1 VSKTGKIYITGS
13 TVTLDD
19 FTSPAKNMLLLKYD
33 MTTLAADWMK
43 GWGSYSGN
51 EVGLDIKATY
61 DEGYFYVVGYSNSFT
76 QFTGSNNP
84 VVAKFETGGTHIW
97 SRGIGGNALGYL
109 NSVDMPDDDSYVYC
123 AGTTQIWTI
132 TAGTDAGV
140 LVKIS
145 SAGDLQWVREYSSA
159 ATQIQFNKVV
169 VLKDHSA
176 VWTLGNSAGTV
187 GILVK
192 WGTGGVDTLTLVLA
206 SMADITSAT
215 LFVDQS
221 TIFIGG
227 QTSTLNTYVGALRLS
242 DNSLVLTKYF
252 SSSSTNV
259 VDMSVNDY
267 GEVALAVTSSPNN
280 GIIHFDADF
289 NDVCTALTIT
299 PFAGALTANVA
310 TYSTLE
316 SSVILYPIIPIIVTN
331 TITDATSTTTF
342 INATCGDM

>member
-19 FTSPAKNMLLLKYD
+19 FTSPATNMLVLKYD

-51 EVGLDIKATY
+51 EVGLDIKATF

-76 QFTGSNNP
+76 QFSGGNNP

-97 SRGIGGNALGYL
+97 SRGIGGNAVGQF
-109 NSVDMPDDDSYVYC
+109 NSVDMPNDDSFVYC

-145 SAGDLQWVREYSSA
+145 SSGDLQWVREYSVA
-159 ATQIQFNKVV
+159 ATAIQFNKVV

-176 VWTLGNSAGTV
+176 IWTFGNSAGTV

-192 WGTGGVDTLTLVLA
+192 WGTGGVDTLNLDLA
-206 SMADITSAT
+206 AMADITSAS

-227 QTSTLNTYVGALRLS
+227 QTSTPNAYVGALRLS
-242 DNSLVLTKYF
+242 DNSLVLNKYF
-252 SSSSTNV
+252 GTSATNV

-267 GEVALAVTSSPNN
+267 GSVALAVTSSSDN

-299 PFAGALTANVA
+299 TFGNTLTANVA
-310 TYSTLE
+310 ISTLE

-331 TITDATSTTTF
+331 TITDATSSTTF
-342 INATCGDM
+342 TNATCGDM